1 MRQKQFDD
9 SPAGFKPIHTL
20 VGHRQR
26 IRWMAWSP
34 DGTYLASCSDD
45 RRILV
50 WDMRTGKAREPLIG
64 HKGHIYGLAWS
75 PDGRRLASCSE
86 DRSVRIWD
94 VPGGRLLSTLL
105 GHNGQIYSV
114 AWSPRASLLASCGFD
129 RTVRLWDVV
138 SEKERFVLQGHSGP
152 VYSVVWSPDGHTLAS
167 ASSDT
172 TIRLWDSDTSK
183 QQRELKAH
191 FGPVYS
197 LAWSPDDILA
207 SGAQDRT
214 VRLWNPRKGLS
225 TYQFEGHSDS
235 VTGITF
241 SSDGRFLAAQ
251 CHDGSTF
258 LWSRGSAD
266 PVAQLEEH
274 LEDPIPDWLNA
285 PMKNAAFHPS
295 TSTIATLV
303 SQDMVIRVWDLLV
316 KNLSSSDRS
325 IHNIQY
331 TNAKVVLVGES
342 GVGKTG
348 LARALMEQPYAET
361 DSTHGR
367 FVWSF
372 NTREREIDGKMVLC
386 ETLLWDLAGQ
396 PGYRVFHQLH
406 MNEVAIALVVFDARK
421 DADPFAGVAYWARA
435 LDAATQGRPLVKFL
449 VAARTDRGG
458 IPVSQSR
465 IKEVMERY
473 NFKDFIETSARNA
486 TGVKEL
492 ANAIGGEIQWEDLPI
507 VSTPEL
513 FRQMKQFLVAEKE
526 SGKILQPRARLLQRF
541 QQQNPRLEAPPQV
554 IDTCLAHLEA
564 VGLLRRLSFRDL
576 VLLQP
581 EILDHYCA
589 WLAQSAQNEPNG
601 LGSLSEKEARAGKFK
616 MDTDR
621 LLAPDAMR
629 EMEKYIILAT
639 LQELVG
645 RSIAWRE
652 QTSAGVMLVFPSEMR
667 ADLSEYTGSYIR
679 EVAFQFEGPVT
690 AIYATLAVQLINSG
704 KFTKEALY
712 KNAAVFCDTA
722 KQLCGIAVEYP
733 DSNDDAVGRLTVFF
747 EPGTPNDTKMVL
759 LRYVNQQLERL
770 ALQES
775 VQRERI
781 YQCTCGYTIPSE
793 AVTLRKQ
800 RRRRTVICPVCEE
813 TMPLDDLAE
822 QSAQPDGR
830 IATIE
835 ADADAEQQ
843 RQKRVLVMG
852 EREQNLEIDVFLCHN
867 AEDRALVNALA
878 DRLREQGILPW
889 IDVAGRF
896 TQSGPSGVSEQERI
910 AMRIRTVA
918 IVIGAHALG
927 NPPEQ
932 DYYRTYSAM
941 QRALLRSVPDRSRLP
956 IIPVFLPDVP
966 RRAEQL
972 APKLRNLAAIDFRQ
986 PAGLDTREVLTMLV
1000 ETIVR
1005 QRS

>member
-9 SPAGFKPIHTL
+9 SPAGFKPVHTL
-20 VGHRQR
+20 VRHRQR

-34 DGTYLASCSDD
+34 DGAFLASCGDD
-45 RRILV
+45 RSILI
-50 WDMRTGKAREPLIG
+50 WDMTTGKVREPLLG
-64 HKGHIYGLAWS
+64 HNGPIYGLAWS

-86 DRSVRIWD
+86 DRSIRIWD
-94 VPGGRLLSTLL
+94 VLGGRVLSTLT
-105 GHNGQIYSV
+105 GHNGQVYSV
-114 AWSPRASLLASCGFD
+114 AWSPRAPLLASCGFD
-129 RTVRLWDVV
+129 RTVRVWDTG
-138 SEKERFVLQGHSGP
+138 SGKERLLLHGHSGP

-167 ASSDT
+167 CSSDT
-172 TIRLWDSDTSK
+172 TVRLWSSDTGK

-197 LAWSPDDILA
+197 LAWSRDDVLA

-235 VTGITF
+235 VTGIAF

-285 PMKNAAFHPS
+285 PMKNVAFHPS
-295 TSTIATLV
+295 TSMIATLA
-303 SQDMVIRVWDLLV
+303 SQDMVIRAWELIV
-316 KNLSSSDRS
+316 KNLPSSERAL
-325 IHNIQY
+325 HNIQY

-348 LARALMEQPYAET
+348 LARALMGEPYAET

-367 FVWSF
+367 FVWPFDTS
-372 NTREREIDGKMVLC
+372 EREIDGKTVQC
-386 ETLLWDLAGQ
+386 DTLLWDLAGQ

-435 LDAATQGRPLVKFL
+435 LEAATQGRPLVKFL

-458 IPVSQSR
+458 IPVSQAR
-465 IKEVMERY
+465 IKEVKDRY

-492 ANAIGGEIQWEDLPI
+492 ANAISGELQWEELPI

-513 FRQMKQFLVAEKE
+513 FRQMQQFLVAEKKA
-526 SGKILQPRARLLQRF
+526 GKILQSRARLLQRF
-541 QQQNPRLEAPPQV
+541 QQQNPQLESPPQV

-564 VGLLRRLSFRDL
+564 VGLIRRLPFRDL

-601 LGSLSEKEARAGKFK
+601 LGSLPEKEARAGKFT

-629 EMEKYIILAT
+629 EIEKYIILAT

-652 QTSAGVMLVFPSEMR
+652 QTSAGAMLVFPSEMR
-667 ADLSEYTGSYIR
+667 ADLSEYPGSYIR

-712 KNAAVFCDTA
+712 KNAAVFCDPA
-722 KQLCGIAVEYP
+722 KQVCGFAVDYP

-747 EPGTPNDTKMVL
+747 GPGTPNDTKMVL

-770 ALQES
+770 ALQGS
-775 VQRERI
+775 VRRERI

-793 AVTLRKQ
+793 AVTLRKE

-822 QSAQPDGR
+822 QSAEPDGR

-843 RQKRVLVMG
+843 RQKRVLVMT
-852 EREQNLEIDVFLCHN
+852 EREQNQEIDVFLCHN
-867 AEDRALVNALA
+867 AEDRALVNQLA
-878 DRLREQGILPW
+878 MRLREQGILPW

-896 TQSGPSGVSEQERI
+896 AQPVPAGASDRERI
-910 AMRIRTVA
+910 AAGMRTVA

-932 DYYRTYSAM
+932 EYYGTYSNM
-941 QRALLRSVPDRSRLP
+941 QRVLLRSAPNRSRLP

-966 RRAEQL
+966 RQPEQL

-986 PAGLDTREVLTMLV
+986 PAGFDARDVLALLV